1 MTRFKLVITL
11 LLALLPLKAL
21 AAVEVQEI
29 TSKGGINAWLVQEN
43 SIPFVA
49 LEIRFRGGSALDL
62 PGKRGAINLMTGLLE
77 EGAGDLDARGFA
89 QATEELAAR
98 FRYRVFDDVLSIS
111 AQMLTENRDAAV
123 ALLKSSLVEPT
134 FDQEAL
140 DRVRGQ
146 VLSGLRS
153 DATDPST
160 IAGQEFDRM
169 VWGDHAYGSDRSG
182 TAEIVTA
189 LTRQDMID
197 AHAQVF
203 ARDRVYVSAVGDI
216 SAAELGALLDDLL
229 GDLPESAAPLLDR
242 ADYGL
247 QGGVT
252 VVPFDTP
259 QSVALFGHQGITRD
273 DPDYMA
279 AYVVNEVF
287 GGSGFEARLMEEVR
301 EKRGLTYGIGT
312 FLAPMEYGEL
322 VLGQVRSDNDTIA
335 EAIDVIRAEWARLA
349 DRGLTAEELQDAK
362 TYLTGAYA
370 LRFDGN
376 APIARIMVGMQMSGL
391 PVDYLRTRND
401 QVNALTLDQVNRVAR
416 RLYDADAL
424 HFVVVGQP
432 EGLAGAN

>member
-1 MTRFKLVITL
+1 ML
-11 LLALLPLKAL
+11 LRCAPPRASICQVVYMLLHPGSVVFELEWCYPYHMANCVAKARAPLWVAPRRL
-21 AAVEVQEI
+21 PPLPVSASAAADVEMI
-29 TSKGGINAWLVQEN
+29 DCTSGG
-43 SIPFVA
+43 
-49 LEIRFRGGSALDL
+49 RGGCHGHGHGPETGHGPKTGHGPDDDLGDVAGLELDH
-62 PGKRGAINLMTGLLE
+62 
-77 EGAGDLDARGFA
+77 
-89 QATEELAAR
+89 
-98 FRYRVFDDVLSIS
+98 
-111 AQMLTENRDAAV
+111 
-123 ALLKSSLVEPT
+123 
-134 FDQEAL
+134 
-140 DRVRGQ
+140 DRVHGVVDHFPGGVEDRH
-146 VLSGLRS
+146 
-153 DATDPST
+153 DA
-160 IAGQEFDRM
+160 
-169 VWGDHAYGSDRSG
+169 
-182 TAEIVTA
+182 
-189 LTRQDMID
+189 L
-197 AHAQVF
+197 
-203 ARDRVYVSAVGDI
+203 
-216 SAAELGALLDDLL
+216 
-229 GDLPESAAPLLDR
+229 APLLDR

-247 QGGVT
+247 AGGVT
-252 VVPFDTP
+252 IVPFDTP

-335 EAIDVIRAEWARLA
+335 EAIEVIRAEWARLA